1 VSLAANAAAC
11 IDSAS
16 SIATPLS
23 LNALTASRVEI
34 AASRITFA
42 TFLTALAV
50 SSDSIFSCARDAG
63 LDELVAPRLCFLLI
77 GIFIPQNY
85 LSILAL
91 VHFARSS

>member
-50 SSDSIFSCARDAG
+50 SSASFFSCARDVG
-63 LDELVAPRLCFLLI
+63 LDELVVPRLCVLLI
-77 GIFIPQNY
+77 GIFIPQIY

-91 VHFARSS
+91 AHFARSS